1 MARGGDREGM
11 RGETPGQIR
20 FGPNWRAA
28 ALVPVQLGHII
39 AAEIAPPFGTRI
51 LLCWPDTRSPALPLS
66 CLFRPLPVV
75 RTELRP
81 FYTAQQD
88 YCNICRHSRLWIAPS
103 LAAEVKLAGPKVLR
117 RLASPSIPWVA
128 ALLPRKPARRSS
140 GVLVPLGA
148 ADSFLKRKFPEWRTD
163 THANTHQG

>member
-51 LLCWPDTRSPALPLS
+51 LLCWPDTR
-66 CLFRPLPVV
+66 PLPVV

-88 YCNICRHSRLWIAPS
+88 YCNICRHSGLWIAPS

-117 RLASPSIPWVA
+117 RLALPSIPWVA
-128 ALLPRKPARRSS
+128 ALLPWKPARRSS

-148 ADSFLKRKFPEWRTD
+148 ADSFLKRKFPKWRTD